1 VNPGSLISYLL
12 GHQEVIMT
20 LSRIAASAALSLAFA
35 ASAPA
40 PAQPAAGQTI
50 LVWSFG
56 FSPHPIHLA
65 AGRPVTLTFVNRS
78 GSSHDF
84 TANTFFRTSRILR
97 GDAAEGEVELG
108 PRETRS
114 VTLIPRAGT
123 YKAHCSHFFHKQ
135 MGMAD
140 QIIVD

>member
-1 VNPGSLISYLL
+1 
-12 GHQEVIMT
+12 MF
-20 LSRIAASAALSLAFA
+20 LSRLASAALPLILAGSA
-35 ASAPA
+35 ASA
-40 PAQPAAGQTI
+40 QPATQVVT
-50 LVWSFG
+50 VWSFG
-56 FSPHPIHLA
+56 FAPHPIHLA
-65 AGRPVTLTFVNRS
+65 AGRPVTLVFVNRS